1 METQTKNALKVE
13 FIQIEMPTNVNNS
26 CSACDTVQGKLV
38 SAIQDVQKLFDNLDC
53 EIFFKST
60 TVKTIE
66 EAEKAQ
72 IVASPT
78 IRVGNFDFYPNHPT
92 DSSEKREWIWNGLTV
107 PEPNKKTLIEVLLKG
122 YFEPKKGNE
131 KKELSPY
138 ILKHLSE
145 SGLTKSN
152 CGCS

>member
-1 METQTKNALKVE
+1 MEEQTKNALKVE
-13 FIQIEMPTNVNNS
+13 FIQVEMSSNANNS
-26 CSACDTVQGKLV
+26 CTACDTVQGKLA
-38 SAIQDVQKLFDNLDC
+38 SAIQNVQKLFDNLDC

-66 EAEKAQ
+66 EVEKAQ

-78 IRVGNFDFYPNHPT
+78 IRVGNFDFYPYHPT
-92 DSSEKREWIWNGLTV
+92 DSSEKREWTWNGLTML
-107 PEPNKKTLIEVLLKG
+107 EPNKKTLIEVLLKG
-122 YFEPKKGNE
+122 YFEQKKENE

-138 ILKHLSE
+138 ILKHLKE
-145 SGLTKSN
+145 SKLTKSN

>member
-1 METQTKNALKVE
+1 MKVQTKNALKVE
-13 FIQIEMPTNVNNS
+13 FIQVEMATNASNS
-26 CSACDTVQGKLV
+26 CSACDTVQGKLI

-66 EAEKAQ
+66 EAKEKQ

-78 IRVGNFDFYPNHPT
+78 IRVGNFDFFPNHPT
-92 DSSEKREWIWNGLTV
+92 DSSEKREWTWKGLTT
-107 PEPNKKTLIEVLLKG
+107 PEPSKETLIEVLLIG
-122 YFEPKKGNE
+122 YFEPKKENE

-138 ILKHLSE
+138 ILKHLNESE
-145 SGLTKSN
+145 LTKSN

>member
-13 FIQIEMPTNVNNS
+13 FIQVEMPTNANNS

-66 EAEKAQ
+66 EVEKAQ

-78 IRVGNFDFYPNHPT
+78 IRVGNFDFYPNH
-92 DSSEKREWIWNGLTV
+92 SSDNSEEREWIWNGLTML
-107 PEPNKKTLIEVLLKG
+107 EPNKETLIEVLLKG
-122 YFEPKKGNE
+122 YFEPKKENE
-131 KKELSPY
+131 KMELSTY
-138 ILKHLSE
+138 VLKHLNKSE
-145 SGLTKSN
+145 LRKSN
-152 CGCS
+152 CGCN

>member
-1 METQTKNALKVE
+1 METQTKKVLKVE
-13 FIQIEMPTNVNNS
+13 LIQVEMTANENNS

-38 SAIQDVQKLFDNLDC
+38 SAIQEVQKLFDNLDC

-72 IVASPT
+72 VIASPT
-78 IRVGNFDFYPNHPT
+78 IRVGNLGFYPKHET
-92 DSSEKREWIWNGLTV
+92 DHSEKREWTWKGLIMS
-107 PEPNKKTLIEVLLKG
+107 EPTKETLIEVLLKG
-122 YFEPKKGNE
+122 YFEPKKESE
-131 KKELSPY
+131 KMEMSPY
-138 ILKHLSE
+138 ILKYLNE
-145 SGLTKSN
+145 SQQAKTD

>member
-13 FIQIEMPTNVNNS
+13 FIQVEMPTNANNS

-66 EAEKAQ
+66 EAKKAQ
-72 IVASPT
+72 IIASPT
-78 IRVGNFDFYPNHPT
+78 IRVGNLDFFPNHPT
-92 DSSEKREWIWNGLTV
+92 DNSEKREWTWNGLTM

-122 YFEPKKGNE
+122 YFEPKKENE
-131 KKELSPY
+131 SKELSPY
-138 ILKHLSE
+138 ILKHLNESE
-145 SGLTKSN
+145 LTKSN